1 MRHRI
6 VYMILLAVACIATG
20 CSDDPASSDNVTAN
34 GSVSAKVNGSAWS
47 ATTVQAT
54 WQSSVLGIGGS
65 QLNGSTNHQI
75 NITGLVSQP
84 GTYQLNPFAGLN
96 ASYTEAGASAGS
108 ISAKVFAVTSGTLV
122 IESLSATGASGTFS
136 FEAKDSQG
144 GTETRSI
151 TDGKFNV
158 KF

>member
-1 MRHRI
+1 MKHRI
-6 VYMILLAVACIATG
+6 VSMILIALACIGVG
-20 CSDDPASSDNVTAN
+20 CSDDPASSGTNTPN

-47 ATTVQAT
+47 ASSVQAT
-54 WQSSVLGIGGS
+54 WQNNVLAIGGA
-65 QLNGSTNHQI
+65 QLNGSDNHQI
-75 NITGLVSQP
+75 NITGLISKT

-96 ASYTEAGASAGS
+96 ASYTEAGASGGS
-108 ISAKVFAVTSGTLV
+108 VNAKIFSVTSGTLV
-122 IESLSATGASGTFS
+122 VESLSTTGASGTFS

-144 GTETRSI
+144 GSETRSI